1 LASTALFT
9 KQQHDQILNV
19 PIYGIANG
27 LMHGYLYTII
37 NHKTNTMKINL
48 NAIIILSLTG
58 LTIIASSCR
67 KEEDYQ
73 PIEIERRAPLFDLE
87 ASGPIIPVLEYKK
100 SHDPIAADTIK
111 HFILP
116 EGFTLSNDGKVK
128 LETNNTEPVLVKKRH
143 SD

>member
-1 LASTALFT
+1 
-9 KQQHDQILNV
+9 
-19 PIYGIANG
+19 
-27 LMHGYLYTII
+27 
-37 NHKTNTMKINL
+37 MKINL

-67 KEEDYQ
+67 KEEDYE
-73 PIEIERRAPLFDLE
+73 PIEMERRAPLFDLE

-116 EGFTLSNDGKVK
+116 EGVTLSNDGKVK
-128 LETNNTEPVLVKKRH
+128 LETHNTEPVLIKKLH